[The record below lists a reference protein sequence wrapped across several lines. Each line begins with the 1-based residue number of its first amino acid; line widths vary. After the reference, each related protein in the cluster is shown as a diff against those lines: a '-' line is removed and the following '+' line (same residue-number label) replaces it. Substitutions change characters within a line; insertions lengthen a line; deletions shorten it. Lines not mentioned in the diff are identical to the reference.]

1 MVLEC
6 IKNKKQ
12 SNIILFIFMAIFL
25 AKGIF
30 YAAYITPP
38 SAGTAPDDIG
48 HISYIQ
54 YVASEKKLPILFE
67 TSFENI
73 TTESHKSYYNFETIN
88 YKKFIVEDEQFD
100 EKNGVNW
107 IAQHP
112 PLYYLLMSPIYLIA
126 KLLTNKLYILII
138 ILRLATIPFGIA
150 SIFVMSKIMDI
161 LKTKNIVRY
170 CIFTSFVFSAPM
182 QFYFSNITNDSLLIF
197 ICILT
202 LYFLLKYTTEK
213 HIKHFYL
220 FVVCCALTVMTKYT
234 GALVLIGYILY
245 FLFKSIREDGIKK
258 TARLCVQGGIIG
270 GIIVAPVFLRN
281 YILYGNPVKTF
292 NNNTLLYEITFF
304 QFIKDKGYF
313 NELYSHLVTLIGW
326 KYLITSTNLTKSLN
340 AIILSGLS
348 CFCLYKDNR
357 KGRALFILFTG
368 EISIFVLH
376 HILNLE
382 LSVSVALISFLIIS
396 YYMLT
401 LKELTLFKKEI
412 NGLFIFTIITMFLI
426 FMSHHYKVCLHRG
439 HTGGMHG
446 RYYYIAVFPFLY
458 LIFNILEEF
467 KFKYTKYLPILMTSV
482 LMSIEVQTIVR
493 CLERW

>member
-1 MVLEC
+1 MNDSHSIKKNIVLF
-6 IKNKKQ
+6 
-12 SNIILFIFMAIFL
+12 LFMSIFL
-25 AKGIF
+25 IKGIF
-30 YAAYITPP
+30 YAVYITPP
-38 SAGTAPDDIG
+38 VVGTAADDTG
-48 HISYIQ
+48 HLSYIQ
-54 YVASEKKLPILFE
+54 YIASEKKLPVLYK
-67 TSFENI
+67 TSLEKVTFDLWNSYMPNKSIDVDRFII
-73 TTESHKSYYNFETIN
+73 TGEK
-88 YKKFIVEDEQFD
+88 FD
-100 EKNGVNW
+100 EKYDDNW

-112 PLYYLLMSPIYLIA
+112 PLYYLWMTPIYLIA
-126 KLLTNKLYILII
+126 KLITNKLYILII

-150 SIFVMSKIMDI
+150 SIFVMSKVMDI
-161 LKTKNIVRY
+161 LKTKSIVRY
-170 CIFTSFVFSAPM
+170 CILISFVFSAPM
-182 QFYFSNITNDSLLIF
+182 QFYFSNVTNDSLLIF
-197 ICILT
+197 LCILS
-202 LYFLLKYTTEK
+202 LYYLLKYTTGK
-213 HIKHFYL
+213 DTKHFYL

-234 GALVLIGYILY
+234 GALVLTGYILY
-245 FLFKSIREDGIKK
+245 FLYKSIKEDGIKK
-258 TARLCVQGGIIG
+258 TANLCIQGGILG

-326 KYLITSTNLTKSLN
+326 KDLIISTNLTKSLN

-426 FMSHHYKVCLHRG
+426 YMSQHYKICLHRG

>member
-1 MVLEC
+1 MNDSHSIKKNIVLF
-6 IKNKKQ
+6 
-12 SNIILFIFMAIFL
+12 LFMSIFL
-25 AKGIF
+25 IKGIF
-30 YAAYITPP
+30 YAVYITPP
-38 SAGTAPDDIG
+38 VVGTATDDTG
-48 HISYIQ
+48 HLSYIQ
-54 YVASEKKLPILFE
+54 YIASEKKLPVLYK
-67 TSFENI
+67 TSLEKVTFDLWNSYMPNKSIDVDRFII
-73 TTESHKSYYNFETIN
+73 TGEK
-88 YKKFIVEDEQFD
+88 FD
-100 EKNGVNW
+100 EKYDDNW

-112 PLYYLLMSPIYLIA
+112 PLYYLWMTPIYLIA
-126 KLLTNKLYILII
+126 KLITNKLYILII
-138 ILRLATIPFGIA
+138 ILRLATMPFGIA

-270 GIIVAPVFLRN
+270 GIIVAPVFFRN

-292 NNNTLLYEITFF
+292 TDNTPLYEITFF

-313 NELYSHLVTLIGW
+313 NELYSHLVTMIGW
-326 KYLITSTNLTKSLN
+326 KYPIIPTNLTKSLN

-426 FMSHHYKVCLHRG
+426 YMSQHYKICLHRG
-439 HTGGMHG
+439 RTGAMHG

-467 KFKYTKYLPILMTSV
+467 KFKYTKYLPVLITSILMSF
-482 LMSIEVQTIVR
+482 EVQTIVR
-493 CLERW
+493 CIKKW